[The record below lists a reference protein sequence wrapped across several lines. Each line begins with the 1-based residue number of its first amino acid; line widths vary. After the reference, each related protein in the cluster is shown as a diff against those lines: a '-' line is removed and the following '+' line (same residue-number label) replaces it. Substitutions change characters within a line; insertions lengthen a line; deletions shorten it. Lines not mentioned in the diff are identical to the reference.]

1 MDKAQGKFSND
12 KHASCSGLPALFG
25 ESSYETRNEYMQ
37 SRLDARA
44 GKNIR
49 SEKGVAAEMGDRL
62 EMPILQL
69 AVDKLG
75 LKNFQHDIPYAVSHE
90 EYPLEGSIDGIAYA
104 KNIVIKPDNDIIY
117 TEDDEEVL
125 LDGKGILEAK
135 ATALMPEVDSKPP
148 LHRGVLQVKA
158 LMAITGYSWA
168 AISTLHRT
176 TMPKICV
183 YRRDFAFEKQLKE
196 VILDF
201 ERRLKEKDYYPP
213 VTLKDT
219 QIIYSKPNKE
229 SLLDLD
235 TEEVTSLCDQI
246 TSCED
251 QIKNLNEIITKGKIR
266 LQELMG
272 NSTKATSSK
281 YNLDWGTIT
290 YKDQPEKIIPAKEGY
305 TIRKKTVTIRKIKDE

>member
-1 MDKAQGKFSND
+1 M
-12 KHASCSGLPALFG
+12 
-25 ESSYETRNEYMQ
+25 
-37 SRLDARA
+37 
-44 GKNIR
+44 
-49 SEKGVAAEMGDRL
+49 
-62 EMPILQL
+62 
-69 AVDKLG
+69 
-75 LKNFQHDIPYAVSHE
+75 
-90 EYPLEGSIDGIAYA
+90 
-104 KNIVIKPDNDIIY
+104 
-117 TEDDEEVL
+117 

-135 ATALMPEVDSKPP
+135 ATALMPEPDSKPP

-196 VILDF
+196 IILDF

-219 QIIYSKPNKE
+219 QIIYSKPDKE

-290 YKDQPEKIIPAKEGY
+290 YKDQPEKVIPAKEGY